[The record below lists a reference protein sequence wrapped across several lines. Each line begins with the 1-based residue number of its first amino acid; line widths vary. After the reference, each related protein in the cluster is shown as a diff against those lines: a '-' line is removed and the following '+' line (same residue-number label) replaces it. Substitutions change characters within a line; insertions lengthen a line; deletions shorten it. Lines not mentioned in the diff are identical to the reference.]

1 MNQDQRIPTV
11 SVILTS
17 YNHAKYLRES
27 IDSVLAQ
34 TYTDFELVIVDDCS
48 TDESWAIIE
57 SYQDERVVKV
67 RHSDCGACFTWVQVV
82 DEAGRPFLDSTEFY
96 GDILTSPIEWLSF
109 FFYKGNALCH
119 PSVLIRRQC
128 FEECGYYRYGLVQ
141 LPDFDMWIRRNVELD
156 PGAAPAKPSPYQ
168 QSYRRQRI

>member
-1 MNQDQRIPTV
+1 M
-11 SVILTS
+11 
-17 YNHAKYLRES
+17 
-27 IDSVLAQ
+27 
-34 TYTDFELVIVDDCS
+34 
-48 TDESWAIIE
+48 
-57 SYQDERVVKV
+57 
-67 RHSDCGACFTWVQVV
+67 RHSENRLFYANPTIQGLTRGKYIAIQHSDDIWEPDKLHRQVAFLDMHPDCGACFTWVQVV
-82 DEAGRPFLDSTEFY
+82 DEAGRPFLDSTDFY
-96 GDILTSPIEWLSF
+96 YDIFDQPNRTRHEWLNF